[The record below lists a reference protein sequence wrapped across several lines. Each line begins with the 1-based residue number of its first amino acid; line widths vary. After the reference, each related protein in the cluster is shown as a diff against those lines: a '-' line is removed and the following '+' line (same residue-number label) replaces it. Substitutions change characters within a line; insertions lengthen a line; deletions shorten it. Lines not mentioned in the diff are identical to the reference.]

1 MTGIPAVMRFCAT
14 VVVAVISFFSAI
26 AGQAR
31 RDTRPSET
39 DLAAISERGRELAAY
54 DQAVWHA
61 SDALQTA
68 NPTTAQ
74 GQRCL
79 ARFENGRWNV
89 VFGSLNAD
97 KTKFLISYEALQG
110 NKPRSFSVKRDDPL
124 REEGD
129 FYLFAARAVAIA
141 SADFGGTPRPYNA
154 AVLAAADHQLY
165 VYLYPAPLQANSYP
179 LGGDVRYLIS
189 GDGRQV
195 LEKRQLHKT
204 VIEVSLANGKKSA
217 SGSHTHTF
225 SDTPEDTDVLHVLQ
239 QDPPSPEKVVTPHFV
254 YEITADGAIRIKQ
267 EKKK

>member
-1 MTGIPAVMRFCAT
+1 MKKF
-14 VVVAVISFFSAI
+14 I
-26 AGQAR
+26 AGSLLTVAAAAGVSAQQVAR
-31 RDTRPSET
+31 PADAE
-39 DLAAISERGRELAAY
+39 LAAISERGRELAAY

-61 SDALQTA
+61 TDALQTA
-68 NPTTAQ
+68 NPKTAQ

-79 ARFENGRWNV
+79 ARFENDRWNV

-110 NKPRSFSVKRDDPL
+110 SKPRSFSVKRDDPP
-124 REEGD
+124 REDYD
-129 FYLFAARAVAIA
+129 FHLFAARAVEIA

-154 AVLAAADHQLY
+154 AALPAADHQLY
-165 VYLYPAPLQANSYP
+165 VYLYPAPLTANSYP

-189 GDGRQV
+189 GDGRQI
-195 LEKRQLHKT
+195 LDKRQLHKT
-204 VIEVSLANGKKSA
+204 IIEVSVANAKKSA
-217 SGSHTHTF
+217 AGSHSHTF
-225 SDTPEDTDVLHVLQ
+225 SDAPEDTDVLHVLQ